1 MNDRVTPPQQPT
13 QPFAS
18 RSEHQAAI
26 ATLLAGAQRELRVF
40 DQNCAELGFNSAERY
55 ETLRQFLLANRAHR
69 LFVVVHDTG
78 YLASHCPRMTLLM
91 RQFSHAVFVQK
102 TRKELRSLHDNFMVA
117 DDTAYLKQFHY
128 EHPRG
133 VLALDHPVE
142 TQALVMRF
150 GEIWENS
157 TPGLAATTLGL

>member
-1 MNDRVTPPQQPT
+1 MNDLAAPPHQPT

-26 ATLLAGAQRELRVF
+26 AILLRTAQRELRIF
-40 DQNCAELGFNSAERY
+40 DQNCAELGLNSPERF
-55 ETLRQFLLANRAHR
+55 EGLRQFLLGNRAHR
-69 LFVVVHDTG
+69 LLIVVHQTS
-78 YLASHCPRMTLLM
+78 YLAARCPRMILLM

-102 TRKELRSLHDNFMVA
+102 TRKELHSLHDNFIVA
-117 DDTAYLKQFHY
+117 DDSTYVKQFHY

-133 VLALDHPVE
+133 VLGIDNPVE
-142 TQALVMRF
+142 TQALLMRF